1 MSDIVFSKIG
11 NGTCKPLN
19 YDSLVFYW
27 TEVKLG
33 LLLECKHI
41 SLAFLNIKY
50 FPLFWLMK
58 ATVEKQILIDT
69 LYKLWFFKNNIKN
82 AVSEESG
89 HSFIIALGIA
99 IIKWE

>member
-11 NGTCKPLN
+11 SGTCKLLN

-27 TEVKLG
+27 PEVKLG
-33 LLLECKHI
+33 LLLECVHI

-50 FPLFWLMK
+50 FSLFLLMK
-58 ATVEKQILIDT
+58 AIVEKQILIDT
-69 LYKLWFFKNNIKN
+69 LYKLWFSLNNIKN

-89 HSFIIALGIA
+89 HTFIIALGIA